1 MMLTLVIYILKRLVN
16 HGTADGECGITAL
29 PFKLLIIRCDGFYP
43 SATVAFHLFHD
54 MGYAHVLGEQ
64 EEDVDMIANSAHLY
78 HVASRGI
85 DQLTNIRMYA
95 FDFPITDLGTRCFD
109 VEYQMYV
116 YFAQ

>member
-29 PFKLLIIRCDGFYP
+29 PFKLLIMRCDGFYP

-54 MGYAHVLGEQ
+54 MGYAHVHNFL
-64 EEDVDMIANSAHLY
+64 I
-78 HVASRGI
+78 
-85 DQLTNIRMYA
+85 TN
-95 FDFPITDLGTRCFD
+95 LGTRCFD
-109 VEYQMYV
+109 VEYRMYV